1 LSFFNW
7 NSNDAT
13 ATTTAKIEAPPGLF
27 LSAQNCNTL
36 EIPQAKPAPNDNAV
50 AKDGSLSFSNIF
62 HDLTSQPQFN
72 MMAAVEAKPAE
83 QPTCIPQANETGQP
97 AEALLNANQ
106 PSGNGDV
113 PTLANQPGGNGD
125 VPTIRHQSADDSIQ
139 PLTHQDGENHRL
151 DCAKV
156 VSEQLSQIDQRIGV
170 TSNLSAMRNELTKN
184 GWDQVAQDPSQFDP
198 QQLQPG
204 DVITGTRQPGMPGH
218 AAIYLGGGMI
228 YNNNSDAGTPTV
240 ESVDKFMQKQY
251 NADGSFNKDGYS
263 NVSIYR
269 NPSESFRKNEMNR
282 LLDLA
287 E

>member
-7 NSNDAT
+7 NSND
-13 ATTTAKIEAPPGLF
+13 TTVTNTAKAEAPPALF
-27 LSAQNCNTL
+27 LSAQSCNTL
-36 EIPQAKPAPNDNAV
+36 EIPQAKPVPNGNAV
-50 AKDGSLSFSNIF
+50 AKDGSFSFSNIF

-72 MMAAVEAKPAE
+72 MTAAREAKPAE

-97 AEALLNANQ
+97 AEALFNANQ
-106 PSGNGDV
+106 PNKNGDV
-113 PTLANQPGGNGD
+113 PAFANQSGGNAD
-125 VPTIRHQSADDSIQ
+125 MPMIIHQSGDDS
-139 PLTHQDGENHRL
+139 LRTLSHQDGENHRL
-151 DCAKV
+151 DCAMV
-156 VSEQLSQIDQRIGV
+156 VSEQLNRIDRRIGV

-184 GWDQVAQDPSQFDP
+184 GWEQVAQDPSQFDP

-228 YNNNSDAGTPTV
+228 YNNNSDAGAPAV

-263 NVSIYR
+263 NVYIYR
-269 NPSESFRKNEMNR
+269 ESSI
-282 LLDLA
+282 
-287 E
+287 